1 METQGR
7 IKGLSRD
14 WRSNKMVI
22 SFEID
27 GVPSDI
33 DDLTRFEELDITAR
47 RHREKRSLN
56 ANAYFH
62 VLCQKIAEKTG
73 NSITAEK
80 NRLIR
85 EYGQFE
91 YVDGKIPTITMK
103 LEYEDGMLLMD
114 GLHVR
119 VVSRDTE
126 TVKFGLMRGSHTYN
140 TAEMAR
146 LIDGTVEDAKEF
158 GIETL
163 TPMQIERMKAA
174 WTGTSC

>member
-73 NSITAEK
+73 NS
-80 NRLIR
+80 
-85 EYGQFE
+85 
-91 YVDGKIPTITMK
+91 MK
-103 LEYEDGMLLMD
+103 LEYEDGMLLLD

-146 LIDGTVEDAKEF
+146 LIDGTVEDAKEL

-174 WTGTSC
+174 WTGTNC